1 MPDHRTWYSSTA
13 EDSTLAEAVTA
24 FRQLMAGGE
33 YMQTLYDGATPE
45 DEFYVADDVW
55 ARDESPERM
64 FLAVQSKDYAV
75 ASFFHAIGPERAA
88 LMPGWCGNFLLTAD
102 QVRETLPDIER
113 ALSFTSKELAAV
125 VDQDWLDYAPDEE
138 SVLTGPLAP
147 VAPRHGGW
155 TRPLRRERAHPLTRS
170 GPGGREVGLVANHR
184 MPVFASPCLLVVSG
198 SSVHAGQVGGGG
210 FAVLVQQ
217 DFELRPVRRRERVD
231 GICP

>member
-1 MPDHRTWYSSTA
+1 MGITSAWAISAHSDTVIGELAPRVLPLIAAEREVPRARERWARWCRSPLPDHRTWYSSTA

-24 FRQLMAGGE
+24 FRQLMVGGE

-75 ASFFHAIGPERAA
+75 PSFFHAIGPERAA

-138 SVLTGPLAP
+138 SVLTGPLRQW
-147 VAPRHGGW
+147 RHA
-155 TRPLRRERAHPLTRS
+155 TEA
-170 GPGGREVGLVANHR
+170 GLGL
-184 MPVFASPCLLVVSG
+184 CGVS
-198 SSVHAGQVGGGG
+198 
-210 FAVLVQQ
+210 VL
-217 DFELRPVRRRERVD
+217 
-231 GICP
+231 IH